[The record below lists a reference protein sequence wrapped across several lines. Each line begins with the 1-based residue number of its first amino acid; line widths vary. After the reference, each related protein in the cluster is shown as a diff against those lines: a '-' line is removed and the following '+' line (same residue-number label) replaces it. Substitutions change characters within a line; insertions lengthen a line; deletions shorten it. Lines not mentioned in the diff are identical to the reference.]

1 MLLAEEFFGAEDPRF
16 VDAIRGV
23 RSPAALAGFV
33 DRWKRDP
40 RPYARA
46 QILTY
51 LAQPLDCLGH
61 NVVVKRLFKQAEAA
75 GDDELMAV
83 FLVAFDV
90 LVRRVRKTRQHYNWQ
105 TREVWTEEA
114 LITPRDVLPR
124 EATVKGRNPR
134 TGGEIWTPAGVPK
147 NGRLFSHR
155 TRHYLRRRA
164 WRYFRRLGHQHPD
177 RYVPAVAR
185 ALTAYK
191 DEDLAKGEHI
201 LDSWALA
208 HACFRGHGA
217 LEFGAARIR
226 LKEGRSIGELTPAPQ
241 HAALWRKPEAA
252 KPALALVTAARSRLV
267 RLWAMELLKREH
279 EGRLAGLPTEDLF
292 RLLEHADEEVQQFG
306 AQLLEAS
313 GEVAKLPVATWFK
326 LLSTQNTLALEAVCR
341 AFARHVAGD
350 RLTLAD
356 CVRLA
361 CAAPAPVARIGLEF
375 LRSRQI
381 GSTEDRKSISLVADA
396 RSDAVAGELATW
408 ALGILGTAEA
418 YDRELILRFFDSHS
432 APVRQSAWQWLVGAP
447 RAEARTTNGTVR
459 SAGFSP
465 SSSGYADPGL
475 WCRLLE
481 TPYDD
486 LRLPL
491 VDELGRRASL
501 PGAGADDMTPV
512 WCSVLLGVHRGGR
525 QKVKATQQIARALTD
540 DPSRA
545 EKLLP
550 VLVVA
555 VRSVRPAEARAGL
568 AAVMAT
574 VEARPEIGG
583 LVRQHLPELQ
593 WEAV

>member
-1 MLLAEEFFGAEDPRF
+1 M
-16 VDAIRGV
+16 
-23 RSPAALAGFV
+23 
-33 DRWKRDP
+33 
-40 RPYARA
+40 
-46 QILTY
+46 
-51 LAQPLDCLGH
+51 
-61 NVVVKRLFKQAEAA
+61 
-75 GDDELMAV
+75 
-83 FLVAFDV
+83 
-90 LVRRVRKTRQHYNWQ
+90 
-105 TREVWTEEA
+105 
-114 LITPRDVLPR
+114 
-124 EATVKGRNPR
+124 
-134 TGGEIWTPAGVPK
+134 PK

-155 TRHYLRRRA
+155 TRHYLRRRV

-185 ALTAYK
+185 ALAAYN

-201 LDSWALA
+201 LDSWGLI
-208 HACFRGHGA
+208 HACFRGHNA
-217 LEFGAARIR
+217 LEFRSARIR

-241 HAALWRKPEAA
+241 HAALWRKPQAA
-252 KPALALVTAARSRLV
+252 KAVLGLVTAAQSRLV

-279 EGRLAGLPTEDLF
+279 EGRLAGIPIEDLF
-292 RLLEHADEEVQQFG
+292 RLLEHADEEVQQFV

-361 CAAPAPVARIGLEF
+361 CAAPSPVARMGLGF
-375 LRSRQI
+375 LRARQI
-381 GSTEDRKSISLVADA
+381 VSAEDRKAISVVADA
-396 RSDAVAGELATW
+396 RSDATAGELAAW

-432 APVRQSAWQWLVGAP
+432 APVRQSAWQWLVGKP
-447 RAEARTTNGTVR
+447 VE
-459 SAGFSP
+459 SP
-465 SSSGYADPGL
+465 GYADPGL

-501 PGAGADDMTPV
+501 PGAGADDLTPV

-525 QKVKATQQIARALTD
+525 QKAKATQQIARALAD

-545 EKLLP
+545 ETLLP
-550 VLVVA
+550 VLAVA

-568 AAVMAT
+568 AALMAA

-583 LVRQHLPELQ
+583 LVRQQLPELQ